1 VLDFLCILCGKTD
14 FLVYFSLYTE
24 GPVPGIFSHNYLQVC
39 MSTQRVF
46 DFPVQSRYSFD
57 NFVVCSGNDTAF
69 RFARRLIDPAGSE
82 NLLYLH
88 GPSGSGKT
96 HLLMSIG
103 AALEARDGRTA
114 IPCISGG
121 EIEGIYGGE
130 YKAEGIALLAEHLR
144 DAPALLLDD
153 MHLIPDQGSIRRE
166 IWQIFN
172 DFFQTGRPIA
182 ITGLLPP
189 MELPHLDE
197 HLISRLLWGLVA
209 KVDISDDD
217 SRRLIL
223 KKLASDRQVFLPAD
237 VINHLLLHVRRDI
250 PSLIQALETIR
261 LFALATKRKLS
272 VRLAKEALGQ

>member
-1 VLDFLCILCGKTD
+1 
-14 FLVYFSLYTE
+14 
-24 GPVPGIFSHNYLQVC
+24 
-39 MSTQRVF
+39 MSMQSVF
-46 DFPVQSRYSFD
+46 NFPVHPRYSFD
-57 NFVVCSGNDTAF
+57 NFVVCGGNETAF
-69 RFARRLIDPAGSE
+69 RFAQRLIDPSGGE

-96 HLLMSIG
+96 HLLMAIG
-103 AALEARDGRTA
+103 AMLAARNSCAA
-114 IPCISGG
+114 IPCISCG
-121 EIEGIYGGE
+121 EIDGIYRGD
-130 YKAEGIALLAEHLR
+130 YPAEGIALLAEQLR

-166 IWQIFN
+166 LWQIFN

-189 MELPHLDE
+189 RELPHIDE
-197 HLISRLLWGLVA
+197 HLVSRLLWGLVA
-209 KVDISDDD
+209 RVDISDDD

-237 VINHLLLHVRRDI
+237 VIDHLLLHVRRDI

-261 LFALATKRKLS
+261 LFALATKRKLT
-272 VRLAKEALGQ
+272 VRLAKEALGL